1 MQQMPYKPVA
11 QELAQYGRYGDSML
25 VHMNP
30 VEVAG
35 LASLSPTGKLTT
47 NPVTGQP
54 EAFLPF
60 LAPILGSV
68 LGTSF
73 LPGLASAAG
82 LGGLGATLAASPA
95 LAGAIGSGIATTLET
110 GSLEKGLVSGLTG
123 FGLGKALGAA
133 GDLATGAEPIA
144 ALGGATDPGAAAV
157 AEMAT
162 SMGAEATAPSLT
174 EALRAGTSNLGQ
186 MISDPGAIGSALMK
200 PGTLIPAGIGINQME
215 TERLQEEMKNLDIA
229 RRQQREADYAR
240 AQAQMEAAMYP
251 NLEYPDLPGMTRYG
265 MNGGIVDMLP
275 SRRMQEGG
283 STSEE
288 NPTQPPPGYRPGIDP
303 EFLYTFA
310 GAPQAGRFGGT
321 IIGTGDSAVEQFTVP
336 GLTGTFGDL
345 NPYGDP
351 FVPGITTGFGTNI
364 MADPLVGSGTT
375 RAEIINEVMSGSFG
389 STGDRGMRTGIE
401 GDRFGR
407 PLSAEMAYR
416 AGAPQEAVDR
426 LIEQEDARRRAG
438 QQGYAPE
445 GRVVAPPTEEQ
456 LQDFQERQAAVAA
469 GDTSA
474 YLGDEARQ
482 RLDSYN
488 QSKANLGAF
497 LRGEITADDV
507 APAVPVEQPAV
518 ADTAPRF
525 AGGSPTFQETT
536 NIAFA
541 PQPVVTQPAAPAPAP
556 VDISERQD
564 LLSRNVLGMAA
575 ESITPDMRFDVNNDG
590 SLDIRDAIQIRKGD
604 FSEDLY
610 NIDIAGGMQ
619 SLPQPAPAAPVA
631 APPAAPAPQA
641 QGLGSLKA
649 PSERAEPAIAPAVA
663 APVQAVAP
671 QPMPA
676 YQPPPAVA
684 APVAPPPQAV
694 APLPVQTTPPVVDSE
709 GIGAVIDLPP
719 VRVPTNEEE
728 KAQAAEE
735 RRQIIAEQ
743 NRNRERLEA
752 EQREVEA
759 QKARD
764 AEARRQLIAEQNRI
778 REERDAERL
787 RLINEQDEQLRL
799 LREEREAE
807 AQRQE
812 QARVENVRQA
822 APAAAPV
829 STPAPSVVDQIA
841 TGGIG
846 DIPVEKELADSIT
859 ALTAPAQTVQPTQAV
874 QPQEPFVFQMSPE
887 ARQEAARKYNAFL
900 NSGLGRFAG
909 RGVGPRVSLQEG
921 GMTEAPNQLVEMT
934 VMAIRGEL
942 PNGADEVVAQ
952 FIQAYGNDAFMQLRE
967 QVLQEVVPG
976 AQTQGL
982 IRGQGGGMDDEVMG
996 MIGSSQPVAVSPGEY
1011 IVPADAVS
1019 GLGDGSSD
1027 AGAARLD
1034 QLVENVRRARTGTA
1048 KQPAPIKESMG
1059 GKV

>member
-1 MQQMPYKPVA
+1 MQQMPYKPAA
-11 QELAQYGRYGDSML
+11 QELAKYGRYGDSML

-35 LASLSPTGKLTT
+35 LASLSPTGQLTT

-133 GDLATGAEPIA
+133 GELATGAEGAITDA
-144 ALGGATDPGAAAV
+144 ATGATMSAAQPGAVTDALTGATMSPLPGGADALLQSAQSYT
-157 AEMAT
+157 
-162 SMGAEATAPSLT
+162 PSLT
-174 EALRAGTSNLGQ
+174 EALQAGVSNLGQ
-186 MISDPGAIGSALMK
+186 MVSDPGAIGSALMK

-229 RRQQREADYAR
+229 RRQQREANYAR

-283 STSEE
+283 STDEE
-288 NPTQPPPGYRPGIDP
+288 GRKPPPGYRPGIDP
-303 EFLYTFA
+303 EFLYTFS
-310 GAPQAGRFGGT
+310 GGPQAGRFGGT
-321 IIGTGDSAVEQFTVP
+321 IVGTGDSAVEQFTVP

-351 FVPGITTGFGTNI
+351 FIPGITTGFGTNI

-482 RLDSYN
+482 LLDSYN

-497 LRGEITADDV
+497 LRGEITADDMK
-507 APAVPVEQPAV
+507 PAV
-518 ADTAPRF
+518 AEPVQQPPVQAAPNRF

-536 NIAFA
+536 NIAFNPETMTSTA
-541 PQPVVTQPAAPAPAP
+541 PDVIGQ
-556 VDISERQD
+556 IS
-564 LLSRNVLGMAA
+564 
-575 ESITPDMRFDVNNDG
+575 
-590 SLDIRDAIQIRKGD
+590 K
-604 FSEDLY
+604 
-610 NIDIAGGMQ
+610 
-619 SLPQPAPAAPVA
+619 
-631 APPAAPAPQA
+631 
-641 QGLGSLKA
+641 
-649 PSERAEPAIAPAVA
+649 
-663 APVQAVAP
+663 
-671 QPMPA
+671 
-676 YQPPPAVA
+676 
-684 APVAPPPQAV
+684 
-694 APLPVQTTPPVVDSE
+694 
-709 GIGAVIDLPP
+709 
-719 VRVPTNEEE
+719 
-728 KAQAAEE
+728 
-735 RRQIIAEQ
+735 
-743 NRNRERLEA
+743 
-752 EQREVEA
+752 
-759 QKARD
+759 
-764 AEARRQLIAEQNRI
+764 
-778 REERDAERL
+778 
-787 RLINEQDEQLRL
+787 
-799 LREEREAE
+799 
-807 AQRQE
+807 
-812 QARVENVRQA
+812 
-822 APAAAPV
+822 
-829 STPAPSVVDQIA
+829 
-841 TGGIG
+841 GGIG
-846 DIPVEKELADSIT
+846 NIAVEPGLASSVRSV
-859 ALTAPAQTVQPTQAV
+859 AARGPAV
-874 QPQEPFVFQMSPE
+874 QPPVPQTSAPQLTEEQQRRIKE
-887 ARQEAARKYNAFL
+887 AVLASR
-900 NSGLGRFAG
+900 G
-909 RGVGPRVSLQEG
+909 RGSSIGFNAAPLIRYQEG
-921 GMTEAPNQLVEMT
+921 GMTDGGNQLLEMT

-942 PNGADEVVAQ
+942 PDGSDEVIAR
-952 FIQAYGNDAFMQLRE
+952 FIDTYGNDVFMQLRE

-976 AQTQGL
+976 AQTQGM
-982 IRGQGGGMDDEVMG
+982 IRGEGGGMDDEVMG

-1034 QLVENVRRARTGTA
+1034 ELVENVRRARTGTA